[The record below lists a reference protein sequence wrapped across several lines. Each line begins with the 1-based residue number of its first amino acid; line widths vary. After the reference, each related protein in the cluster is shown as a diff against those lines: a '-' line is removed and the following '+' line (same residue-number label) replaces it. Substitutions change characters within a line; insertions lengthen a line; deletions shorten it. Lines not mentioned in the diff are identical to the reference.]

1 MNQDATVPPPQ
12 VPALLCATVLPM
24 SPRQTRRSKQLL
36 PLWKGNCNQTGISIF
51 SFLPLIFQ
59 ALLESKCGREIV
71 PEIVK
76 TISTVFV
83 PAPPPDLHH
92 SPNP

>member
-1 MNQDATVPPPQ
+1 
-12 VPALLCATVLPM
+12 M
-24 SPRQTRRSKQLL
+24 SPRQTRSSKQLL
-36 PLWKGNCNQTGISIF
+36 LPNQTDIF
-51 SFLPLIFQ
+51 SFLPPIFQ